1 MLVMLVGGGIGMF
14 AARRVAMTAM
24 PELVAILHSF
34 VGAAAVLVGIVSH
47 LESGVLSGT
56 DLLIHEI
63 EIVLGV
69 FIGAYT
75 FTGSVIAFLKLRGS
89 IGGKPLTL
97 PFRRYLDLSLV
108 LVSVLFGAWFVNG
121 AAEEQLMYLLIII
134 AIACVLA
141 VSYTHL
147 TLPTICSV

>member
-1 MLVMLVGGGIGMF
+1 MLVGGAIGLI

-47 LESGVLSGT
+47 LRPESLTGT

-97 PFRRYLDLSLV
+97 PMRHQLNLLV
-108 LVSVLFGAWFVNG
+108 VIISVMFLQSAF
-121 AAEEQLMYLLIII
+121 
-134 AIACVLA
+134 
-141 VSYTHL
+141 
-147 TLPTICSV
+147 LPLEPVTFP